1 MRLIIYI
8 FLVFLSVCIAWQLG
22 NAAHGS
28 AGNLL
33 LFTVVIF
40 GANVLLTRFQC
51 LALAAIALMFG
62 LLAPVIVWTYGH
74 LYIQGDSSGY
84 GMLGTL
90 LAVIFVPTGLGLSFV
105 GWRKR

>member
-8 FLVFLSVCIAWQLG
+8 SLVFLSVCIAWQLG

-28 AGNLL
+28 AGNFLIL
-33 LFTVVIF
+33 AVAIM
-40 GANVLLTRFQC
+40 GANFFLTRRQC
-51 LALAAIALMFG
+51 LTFAAISLILG
-62 LLAPVIVWTYGH
+62 VLVPIIVWTYGH

-90 LAVIFVPTGLGLSFV
+90 LVVVFVPTGLGLLFV